1 MRISFFER
9 KQNVQKEQKE
19 EKRIKKYFQIL
30 LLIFTVTF
38 LTVTLTIDKITEG
51 IERKNLNSQDYVS
64 VFNETDFKKTLFY
77 SHNSDKEKWEKLK
90 KN

>member
-77 SHNSDKEKWEKLK
+77 SHNSDKEK
-90 KN
+90 